1 MSKKNW
7 RGNARRAYLTGLTL
21 LAGIVSLNIGAAIL

>member
-7 RGNARRAYLTGLTL
+7 RGSVRRAYLTGLTL
-21 LAGIVSLNIGAAIL
+21 LAGIVSVNIGTAIL